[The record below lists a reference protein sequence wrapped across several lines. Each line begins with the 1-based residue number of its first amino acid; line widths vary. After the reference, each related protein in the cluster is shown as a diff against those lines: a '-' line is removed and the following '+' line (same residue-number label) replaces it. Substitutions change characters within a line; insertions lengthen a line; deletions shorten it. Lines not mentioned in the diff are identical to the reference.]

1 MSIQSMMAQASKSI
15 DNAVNLQG
23 EDETTAMGA
32 FGLNAGEKVFQ
43 GITAV
48 PDVVAEALVPDMFKP
63 TINRLSEGN
72 FGEAAYNTFVPGFA
86 KTFYD
91 PYLDEREERQV
102 ANPDQYSYTG
112 EEQLTDFFNPEVP
125 QSVQDRID
133 IAQEEHPIASAI
145 GEGTGIAATFLGLRG
160 GFNGRKV
167 IQKPDTS
174 TSAQS
179 LPDGSPVIPAIIP
192 GLKNYL
198 NTVFSKFSN
207 RIGGAT
213 EDASKTAVE
222 GYSLASLYGGNELEM
237 AAIGAGTQVA
247 GSIALWAMPTSGLG
261 AFKFFGSLAALTA
274 LKRFGQEFS
283 PGENNMGAAVDSAF
297 EHAKIL
303 LLTGL
308 VAKISGT
315 GRLNKN
321 GDLMKNFPK
330 IGDAITAIPRNTAL
344 NFFNDLNNDRN
355 LGEVAAKLVD
365 NPDYFGDTAT
375 RVFQNIDFTEE
386 DASFAEAV
394 EYLLE
399 NDRPFAQLYNNLS
412 TTDSSN

>member
-1 MSIQSMMAQASKSI
+1 MSLQSMMAQASKSI

-43 GITAV
+43 GLTGF
-48 PDVVAEALVPDMFKP
+48 PDVVAEAVVPDMFKP

-91 PYLDEREERQV
+91 PYLDKREERQV
-102 ANPDQYSYTG
+102 ANPDQYNYIG

-145 GEGTGIAATFLGLRG
+145 GEGTGIAATFLGLRN

-198 NTVFSKFSN
+198 NTVYSKFSN

-213 EDASKTAVE
+213 GDASKTAVE

-321 GDLMKNFPK
+321 GNLMKNFPK

-344 NFFNDLNNDRN
+344 NFFNELNNDRN

>member
-102 ANPDQYSYTG
+102 ANPDQYNYIG

-198 NTVFSKFSN
+198 NTVYSKFSN

-237 AAIGAGTQVA
+237 AAIAGGTQVA